1 MSEQMGPDANPQTL
15 GRRFGAMVFLGVALA
30 VFFAALLDV
39 AGRLR
44 QPIIVDIGPST
55 GRSGSG
61 FEDSEETPPTTSR
74 WTRQSAAF
82 DIPLVVAA
90 GPVRFS
96 VRAARYVDEPTQVR
110 VSVNGKAFASFDQPR
125 GRQRIQEIAAPLP
138 EGPLNLEITSE
149 DPNLGMALD
158 WIRIEDARWSVP
170 LREWTV
176 WVVPLG
182 TFVALLLS
190 GASLPLAGG
199 ATALILLALA
209 GFAAI
214 DPFGFVHSLRDV
226 AASTIGF
233 SILAALLF
241 RGQTAAVLAITGTL
255 FVKGAFL
262 FHPSYFYNDV
272 RQNDRYV
279 GALRSYDGS
288 LMERSRQAQIDLG
301 VGYPRIVAGKKYAFP
316 YSPVFYLPFTALP
329 PDRDIVVRAI
339 KHVALFAAAAEVGL
353 AFVLARFLAP
363 SAAVAAAWLT
373 FAFPILTS
381 RMLYAMWSTLAGHA
395 LDLLV
400 VVLAVRA
407 IARPRDWK
415 PAALVFAATLATFL
429 TYVSSLFN
437 TSAFLLALALLA
449 ASIRWRLVALWLA
462 AAVFVV
468 FGMYG
473 DFTLAFVREIL
484 PAVVS
489 GSGQTA
495 AAAPPAAGS
504 PLDAFARIVLFAGY
518 GFPIFALA
526 GLLLVAR
533 RHDPAALIMKA
544 YALAFLSLVLLRA
557 LSFGLFKDL
566 KEIEFAGPGFAILA
580 AVAVDRIDSGLAR
593 RLVTL
598 GLIVTGVWMQFG
610 HFERW
615 SRLVLG

>member
-1 MSEQMGPDANPQTL
+1 MGPDANPQTL
-15 GRRFGAMVFLGVALA
+15 GNRLGTGVLSAVALT
-30 VFFAALLDV
+30 VLFASFLDL
-39 AGRLR
+39 AGRFR

-55 GRSGSG
+55 GRYGSG

-74 WTRQSAAF
+74 WTRHRAAL
-82 DIPLVVAA
+82 DIPLHVSG
-90 GPVRFS
+90 GPVRFA
-96 VRAARYVDEPTQVR
+96 VRAARYLGDPTQVR
-110 VSVNGKAFASFDQPR
+110 VSVGGKSFASFEQPR
-125 GRQRIQEIAAPLP
+125 GRQRIQEIEAPLP
-138 EGPLNLEITSE
+138 EGPLNLQITSE

-158 WIRIEDARWSVP
+158 WVRIEGARWRVP
-170 LREWTV
+170 IGEWTV
-176 WVVPLG
+176 WVVPVG
-182 TFVALLLS
+182 IFGALLLS
-190 GASLPLAGG
+190 GASLSLAGG
-199 ATALILLALA
+199 ATTLILAGLS
-209 GFAAI
+209 GFAAK
-214 DPFGFVHSLRDV
+214 DPFGFVHSMRDV
-226 AASTIGF
+226 AAPTIAF
-233 SILAALLF
+233 SLLAALLF
-241 RGQTAAVLAITGTL
+241 RGRTAAVLAIAATL
-255 FVKGAFL
+255 LVKGAFL

-279 GALRSYDGS
+279 GALRSYEGS
-288 LMERSRQAQIDLG
+288 LMERSRQAQVDLG

-339 KHVALFAAAAEVGL
+339 KHVALFTTAAEVAL
-353 AFVLARFLAP
+353 AFVLARLLVP
-363 SAAVAAAWLT
+363 SAAVAAAWFT

-407 IARPRDWK
+407 IQRPKDWG
-415 PAALVFAATLATFL
+415 AAAMVFAATLATFL

-449 ASIRWRLVALWLA
+449 ASIRWRVVALWLV
-462 AAVFVV
+462 AAVAVV

-489 GSGQTA
+489 GSGQA
-495 AAAPPAAGS
+495 AAAASGEAGS
-504 PLDAFARIVLFAGY
+504 LLDAFARIVLFAGY
-518 GFPIFALA
+518 GFPLFAAA
-526 GLLLVAR
+526 GFLLIAR
-533 RHDPAALIMKA
+533 RRDPAATVIKA

-580 AVAVDRIDSGLAR
+580 AVAVDRIESGQAR
-593 RLVTL
+593 WLVTL
-598 GLIVTGVWMQFG
+598 GLIATGVWMQFG